1 MIIIFSGPSG
11 VGKST
16 IINELINHKKLY
28 FSVSHTTR
36 EKRHN
41 EENGVDYFFISE
53 DEFNNLI
60 NKNYFIVD
68 YEKNKMQ
75 KRAPVTRIRLKSIKT
90 GRVIDKNFSGYDIKL
105 TPALVEK
112 KKAKYLYNDS
122 GIYYFMDE
130 DDFEQYALSADLVED
145 VSSYLIDELSL
156 ELLFYENQP
165 VSIELPTTVDL
176 EVSETEPGYKGDTA
190 QGGTKPAV
198 VETGLKL
205 MVPLFIEAGNVVKV
219 DTRNASYVS
228 RV

>member
-1 MIIIFSGPSG
+1 MTFGFGDLRKGNAI
-11 VGKST
+11 
-16 IINELINHKKLY
+16 ELDG
-28 FSVSHTTR
+28 
-36 EKRHN
+36 EP
-41 EENGVDYFFISE
+41 
-53 DEFNNLI
+53 
-60 NKNYFIVD
+60 YFIVD

-105 TPALVEK
+105 TPAFVER

-122 GIYYFMDE
+122 QIYYFMDE
-130 DDFEQYALSADLVED
+130 DDFEQYALSEDLVED

-176 EVSETEPGYKGDTA
+176 EVTETEPGYKGDTA

-205 MVPLFIEAGNVVKV
+205 MVPLFIETGNVVKV
-219 DTRNASYVS
+219 DTRNATYVS